1 MIRTFQHYDLR
12 DRNTFRMKV
21 YCRTFIEY
29 DSEDDLQ
36 ELVPALLPSPDE
48 HIGGGSNSIGQRGGY
63 RGLSPENDIGGGS
76 DSIGNMAP
84 LKHIGGGS
92 NPIRNTARLKHIGGG
107 SNSIGNMAPLKHIGG
122 GSNLLFTGDF
132 PGTVLHSA
140 IRHIDVISDSDD
152 EVLVRV
158 GAGVE
163 FDKLCEWAAGRSL
176 WGPENLSH
184 IPGEAGAAAVQ
195 NIGAYGVE
203 AKDIIREVRAFDL
216 VSRKF
221 LTFSVEECNYGYRDS
236 FFKSPEG
243 KDRYIITGIVFAFR
257 RNGSPILEYGNLR
270 ETLLSRCPCPTP
282 SDVRETIISIRRTK
296 LPEVGEVGSA
306 GSFFKNPVVSRE
318 VFGNVVRV
326 SGRDEASVPHYPVP
340 GPGGEPWVKIPAAWL
355 IDQCGWKGAVRGGAG
370 VWPSQPLVIINA
382 SGEASPEEILAL
394 EECIRMSVSDRFGIV
409 LSPEVEHIQ

>member
-48 HIGGGSNSIGQRGGY
+48 HIGGSSDSIGQRGDY

-76 DSIGNMAP
+76 DSIGKMAP

-92 NPIRNTARLKHIGGG
+92 NPIRNTAR
-107 SNSIGNMAPLKHIGG
+107 LKHIGG

-318 VFGNVVRV
+318 VFDNVVRV

-340 GPGGEPWVKIPAAWL
+340 VTGGEPWVKIPAAWL

-382 SGEASPEEILAL
+382 SGDASPEEILAL

>member
-48 HIGGGSNSIGQRGGY
+48 HIGGSSDSIGQRGDY

-92 NPIRNTARLKHIGGG
+92 NPIRNTAR
-107 SNSIGNMAPLKHIGG
+107 LKHIGG

-296 LPEVGEVGSA
+296 RPEVSEVGSA

-318 VFGNVVRV
+318 VFGNVVRI

-340 GPGGEPWVKIPAAWL
+340 VPGGEPWVKIPAAWL

-382 SGEASPEEILAL
+382 SGDASPEEILAL

>member
-48 HIGGGSNSIGQRGGY
+48 HLGGGSDSIGQRGDY

-76 DSIGNMAP
+76 DSIGKMAP

-92 NPIRNTARLKHIGGG
+92 NPIRNTAR
-107 SNSIGNMAPLKHIGG
+107 LKHIGG

-163 FDKLCEWAAGRSL
+163 FDKLCEWAARRGL

-282 SDVRETIISIRRTK
+282 SDVREAIISIRRTK
-296 LPEVGEVGSA
+296 LPEVSEVGSA

-318 VFGNVVRV
+318 VFGNVVRI

-340 GPGGEPWVKIPAAWL
+340 GPGGEPFVKIPAAWL

-382 SGEASPEEILAL
+382 SGDASPEEILAL

>member
-48 HIGGGSNSIGQRGGY
+48 HLGGSRNFIGQRGDY
-63 RGLSPENDIGGGS
+63 RGFSPENDIGGGS
-76 DSIGNMAP
+76 DSIGKMAP

-92 NPIRNTARLKHIGGG
+92 NPIRNTAR
-107 SNSIGNMAPLKHIGG
+107 LKHIGG

-163 FDKLCEWAAGRSL
+163 FDKLCEWAARRGL

-318 VFGNVVRV
+318 VFGNVVRI

-382 SGEASPEEILAL
+382 SGDASPEEILAL

>member
-48 HIGGGSNSIGQRGGY
+48 HIGGSSDSIGQRGDY

-107 SNSIGNMAPLKHIGG
+107 SN
-122 GSNLLFTGDF
+122 LLFTGDF

-140 IRHIDVISDSDD
+140 IRHIEVISDSDD

-163 FDKLCEWAAGRSL
+163 FDKLCEWAAGRGL

-282 SDVRETIISIRRTK
+282 SDVREAIISIRRTK
-296 LPEVGEVGSA
+296 LPEVSDVGSA

>member
-48 HIGGGSNSIGQRGGY
+48 HIGGSSDSIGQRGDY

-84 LKHIGGGS
+84 
-92 NPIRNTARLKHIGGG
+92 LKHIGGG

-163 FDKLCEWAAGRSL
+163 FDKLCEWAAGRGL

-216 VSRKF
+216 VSRRF

-243 KDRYIITGIVFAFR
+243 KDRYIITGVVFAFR

-296 LPEVGEVGSA
+296 LPEIGEVGSA

-318 VFGNVVRV
+318 VFGNVVRI

>member
-48 HIGGGSNSIGQRGGY
+48 HIVGGSDSIGQRGDY
-63 RGLSPENDIGGGS
+63 RGLSPENDIGGSS
-76 DSIGNMAP
+76 DSIGNTAR

-92 NPIRNTARLKHIGGG
+92 NPIRNTAR
-107 SNSIGNMAPLKHIGG
+107 LKHIGG

-140 IRHIDVISDSDD
+140 IRHIEVVSDSDD

-282 SDVRETIISIRRTK
+282 SDVREAIISIRRTK

>member
-48 HIGGGSNSIGQRGGY
+48 HIGGGSDSIGQRGDY

-92 NPIRNTARLKHIGGG
+92 NPIRNTAR
-107 SNSIGNMAPLKHIGG
+107 LKHIGG

-163 FDKLCEWAAGRSL
+163 FDKLCEWAAGRGL

-243 KDRYIITGIVFAFR
+243 KDRYIITGVVFAFR

-318 VFGNVVRV
+318 VFGNVVRI

>member
-48 HIGGGSNSIGQRGGY
+48 HIGGSSDSIGQRGDY

-92 NPIRNTARLKHIGGG
+92 NPIRNTAR
-107 SNSIGNMAPLKHIGG
+107 LKHIGG

-216 VSRKF
+216 VSRRF

-243 KDRYIITGIVFAFR
+243 KDRYIITGIAFAFR

-296 LPEVGEVGSA
+296 LPEIGEVGSA

-318 VFGNVVRV
+318 VFGNVVRI

>member
-48 HIGGGSNSIGQRGGY
+48 HIGGSSDSIGQRGDY

-92 NPIRNTARLKHIGGG
+92 NPIRNTAR
-107 SNSIGNMAPLKHIGG
+107 LKHIGG

>member
-48 HIGGGSNSIGQRGGY
+48 HIGGGSDSIGQRGDY

-92 NPIRNTARLKHIGGG
+92 NPIRNTAR
-107 SNSIGNMAPLKHIGG
+107 LKHIGG

-163 FDKLCEWAAGRSL
+163 FDKLCEWAAGRGL

-216 VSRKF
+216 VSRRF

-243 KDRYIITGIVFAFR
+243 KDRYIITGVVFAFR

-296 LPEVGEVGSA
+296 LPEIGEVGSA

-318 VFGNVVRV
+318 VFGNVVRI

>member
-48 HIGGGSNSIGQRGGY
+48 HIGGSSDSIGQRGDY

-92 NPIRNTARLKHIGGG
+92 NPIRNTAR
-107 SNSIGNMAPLKHIGG
+107 LKHIGG

-163 FDKLCEWAAGRSL
+163 FDKLCEWAAGRGL

-318 VFGNVVRV
+318 VFGNVVRI

-355 IDQCGWKGAVRGGAG
+355 IDQCGWKGAVRSGAG
-370 VWPSQPLVIINA
+370 VWLSQPLVIINA

>member
-48 HIGGGSNSIGQRGGY
+48 HLGGGSDSIGQRGDY

-76 DSIGNMAP
+76 DSIGKMAP

-92 NPIRNTARLKHIGGG
+92 NPIRNTAR
-107 SNSIGNMAPLKHIGG
+107 LKHIGG

-296 LPEVGEVGSA
+296 LPEVSEVGSA

-318 VFGNVVRV
+318 VFGNVVRI

-382 SGEASPEEILAL
+382 SGDASPEEILAL

>member
-48 HIGGGSNSIGQRGGY
+48 HIGGSSDSIGHRGDY

-76 DSIGNMAP
+76 DSIGKMAP

-92 NPIRNTARLKHIGGG
+92 NPIRNTAR
-107 SNSIGNMAPLKHIGG
+107 LKHIGG

-282 SDVRETIISIRRTK
+282 SDVREAIISIRRTK
-296 LPEVGEVGSA
+296 LPEVSEVGSA

-318 VFGNVVRV
+318 VFGNVVRI

-340 GPGGEPWVKIPAAWL
+340 GPGGEPFVKIPAAWL

-382 SGEASPEEILAL
+382 SGDASPEEILAL

>member
-36 ELVPALLPSPDE
+36 ELIPALLPSPDE
-48 HIGGGSNSIGQRGGY
+48 HIGGGSDSIGQRGDY

-92 NPIRNTARLKHIGGG
+92 NPIRNTAR
-107 SNSIGNMAPLKHIGG
+107 LKHIGG

-270 ETLLSRCPCPTP
+270 ETILSRCPCPTP

-318 VFGNVVRV
+318 VFDNVVRV

>member
-48 HIGGGSNSIGQRGGY
+48 HLGGGSDSIGQRGDY

-76 DSIGNMAP
+76 DSIGKMAP

-92 NPIRNTARLKHIGGG
+92 NPIRNTAR
-107 SNSIGNMAPLKHIGG
+107 LKHIGG

-282 SDVRETIISIRRTK
+282 SDVREAIISIRRTK

-382 SGEASPEEILAL
+382 SGDASPEEILAL

>member
-36 ELVPALLPSPDE
+36 ELVPAVLPSPDE
-48 HIGGGSNSIGQRGGY
+48 HIGGSSDSIGQRGDY

-76 DSIGNMAP
+76 DSIGKMAP

-92 NPIRNTARLKHIGGG
+92 NPIRNTAR
-107 SNSIGNMAPLKHIGG
+107 LKHIGG

-318 VFGNVVRV
+318 VFDNVVRV

-340 GPGGEPWVKIPAAWL
+340 VPGGEPWVKIPAAWL

-382 SGEASPEEILAL
+382 SGDASPEEILAL

>member
-48 HIGGGSNSIGQRGGY
+48 HIGGSSDYIGQRGDY

-92 NPIRNTARLKHIGGG
+92 NPIRNTAR
-107 SNSIGNMAPLKHIGG
+107 LKHIGG

-163 FDKLCEWAAGRSL
+163 FDKLCEWAAGRGL

-216 VSRKF
+216 VSRRF

-243 KDRYIITGIVFAFR
+243 KDRYIITGIAFAFR

-296 LPEVGEVGSA
+296 LPEIGEVGSA

-318 VFGNVVRV
+318 VFGNVVRI

>member
-48 HIGGGSNSIGQRGGY
+48 HIVGGSDSIGQRGDY

-92 NPIRNTARLKHIGGG
+92 NPIRNTAR
-107 SNSIGNMAPLKHIGG
+107 LKHIGG

-270 ETLLSRCPCPTP
+270 ETLLCRCPCPTP
-282 SDVRETIISIRRTK
+282 SDVREAIISIRRTK

-306 GSFFKNPVVSRE
+306 GSFFKNPVVSQE

>member
-48 HIGGGSNSIGQRGGY
+48 HLGGGSDSIGQRGDY

-107 SNSIGNMAPLKHIGG
+107 SN
-122 GSNLLFTGDF
+122 LLFTGDF

-140 IRHIDVISDSDD
+140 IRHIEVISDSDD

-163 FDKLCEWAAGRSL
+163 FDKLCEWAAERSL

-282 SDVRETIISIRRTK
+282 SDVREAIISIRRTK

-370 VWPSQPLVIINA
+370 VWPTQPLVIINA

>member
-48 HIGGGSNSIGQRGGY
+48 HIGGSSNSIGQRGDY

-76 DSIGNMAP
+76 DSIGKMAP

-92 NPIRNTARLKHIGGG
+92 NPIRNTAR
-107 SNSIGNMAPLKHIGG
+107 LKHIGG

-318 VFGNVVRV
+318 VFDNVVRV

-340 GPGGEPWVKIPAAWL
+340 VPGGEPWVKIPAAWL

-382 SGEASPEEILAL
+382 SGDASPEEILAL

>member
-48 HIGGGSNSIGQRGGY
+48 HLGGGSDSIGHRGDY

-76 DSIGNMAP
+76 DSIGKMAP

-92 NPIRNTARLKHIGGG
+92 NPIRNTAR
-107 SNSIGNMAPLKHIGG
+107 LKHIGG

-270 ETLLSRCPCPTP
+270 ETLLSRCHCPTP
-282 SDVRETIISIRRTK
+282 SDVREAIISIRRTK
-296 LPEVGEVGSA
+296 LPEVSEVGSA

-318 VFGNVVRV
+318 VFGNVVRI

-382 SGEASPEEILAL
+382 SGDASPEEILAL

>member
-48 HIGGGSNSIGQRGGY
+48 HIGGSSDSIGQRGDY

-76 DSIGNMAP
+76 DSIGKMAP

-92 NPIRNTARLKHIGGG
+92 NPIRNTAR
-107 SNSIGNMAPLKHIGG
+107 LKHIGG

-318 VFGNVVRV
+318 VFDNVVRV

-340 GPGGEPWVKIPAAWL
+340 VPGGEPWVKIPAAWL

-382 SGEASPEEILAL
+382 SGDASPEEILAL

>member
-48 HIGGGSNSIGQRGGY
+48 HIGGGSDSIGQRGDY

-92 NPIRNTARLKHIGGG
+92 NPIRNTAR
-107 SNSIGNMAPLKHIGG
+107 LKHIGG

-340 GPGGEPWVKIPAAWL
+340 GPGGEPFVKIPAAWL

-382 SGEASPEEILAL
+382 SGEASPEEIIAL
-394 EECIRMSVSDRFGIV
+394 EDSIRMSVSDRFGIV

>member
-48 HIGGGSNSIGQRGGY
+48 HIGGGSDSIGQRGDY

-107 SNSIGNMAPLKHIGG
+107 SN
-122 GSNLLFTGDF
+122 LLFTGDF

-158 GAGVE
+158 GSGVE

-282 SDVRETIISIRRTK
+282 SDVREAIISIRRTK

-318 VFGNVVRV
+318 VFGNVVRI

-340 GPGGEPWVKIPAAWL
+340 GPGEEPWVKIPAAWL

>member
-48 HIGGGSNSIGQRGGY
+48 HIGGSSDSIGQRGDY

-107 SNSIGNMAPLKHIGG
+107 SN
-122 GSNLLFTGDF
+122 LLFTGDF

-140 IRHIDVISDSDD
+140 IRHIEVISDSDD

-318 VFGNVVRV
+318 VFDNVVRV

>member
-48 HIGGGSNSIGQRGGY
+48 HIGGSSNSIGQRGDY

-76 DSIGNMAP
+76 DSIGKMAP

-107 SNSIGNMAPLKHIGG
+107 SN
-122 GSNLLFTGDF
+122 LLFTGDF

-140 IRHIDVISDSDD
+140 IRHIEVVSDSDD

-221 LTFSVEECNYGYRDS
+221 LIFSVEECNYGYRDS

-318 VFGNVVRV
+318 VFDNVVRV

-340 GPGGEPWVKIPAAWL
+340 VPGGEPWVKIPAAWL

-382 SGEASPEEILAL
+382 SGDASPEEILAL

>member
-48 HIGGGSNSIGQRGGY
+48 HIGGGSDSIGQRGDY
-63 RGLSPENDIGGGS
+63 RGLSPENDIVGGS
-76 DSIGNMAP
+76 DSIGQRGDYRGFSPEND
-84 LKHIGGGS
+84 
-92 NPIRNTARLKHIGGG
+92 
-107 SNSIGNMAPLKHIGG
+107 IGG

-163 FDKLCEWAAGRSL
+163 FDKLCEWAAGRGL

-216 VSRKF
+216 VSRRF

-243 KDRYIITGIVFAFR
+243 KDRYIITGVVFAFR

-296 LPEVGEVGSA
+296 LPEIGEVGSA

-318 VFGNVVRV
+318 VFGNVVRI

>member
-48 HIGGGSNSIGQRGGY
+48 HIGGSSDSIGQRGGY

-76 DSIGNMAP
+76 DSIGN
-84 LKHIGGGS
+84 
-92 NPIRNTARLKHIGGG
+92 TARLKHIGGG
-107 SNSIGNMAPLKHIGG
+107 SNSIRNTARLKHIGG

-163 FDKLCEWAAGRSL
+163 FDKLCEWAAGRGL

-216 VSRKF
+216 VSRRF

>member
-48 HIGGGSNSIGQRGGY
+48 HIGGGSNSIGQRGDY

-107 SNSIGNMAPLKHIGG
+107 SN
-122 GSNLLFTGDF
+122 LLFTGDF

-140 IRHIDVISDSDD
+140 IRHIEVISDSDD

-163 FDKLCEWAAGRSL
+163 FDKLCEWAARRGL

-282 SDVRETIISIRRTK
+282 SDVREAIISIRRTK

-318 VFGNVVRV
+318 VFGNVVRI

-340 GPGGEPWVKIPAAWL
+340 GPGEEPWVKIPAAWL

-394 EECIRMSVSDRFGIV
+394 EECIRMSISDRFGIV

>member
-48 HIGGGSNSIGQRGGY
+48 HIGGSSDSIGQRGDY

-76 DSIGNMAP
+76 DSIGN
-84 LKHIGGGS
+84 
-92 NPIRNTARLKHIGGG
+92 TARLKHIGGG
-107 SNSIGNMAPLKHIGG
+107 SNSIRNTARLKHIGG

-140 IRHIDVISDSDD
+140 IRHIEVVSDSDD

-163 FDKLCEWAAGRSL
+163 FDKLCEWAAERSL

-318 VFGNVVRV
+318 VFGNVVRI
-326 SGRDEASVPHYPVP
+326 SGRDEASVPHYSAP

-370 VWPSQPLVIINA
+370 VWPTQPLVIINA

>member
-48 HIGGGSNSIGQRGGY
+48 HLGGGSDSIGQRGDY

-76 DSIGNMAP
+76 DSIGKMAP

-92 NPIRNTARLKHIGGG
+92 NPIRNTAR
-107 SNSIGNMAPLKHIGG
+107 LKHIGG

-318 VFGNVVRV
+318 VFDNVVRV

-340 GPGGEPWVKIPAAWL
+340 VPGGEPWVKIPAAWL

-382 SGEASPEEILAL
+382 SGDASPEEILAL

>member
-48 HIGGGSNSIGQRGGY
+48 HLGGGSDSIGQRGDY

-107 SNSIGNMAPLKHIGG
+107 SN
-122 GSNLLFTGDF
+122 LLFTGDF

-140 IRHIDVISDSDD
+140 IRHIDVVSDSDD

-340 GPGGEPWVKIPAAWL
+340 GPGEEPWVKIPAAWL

>member
-48 HIGGGSNSIGQRGGY
+48 HIGGSSDFIGQRGDY

-107 SNSIGNMAPLKHIGG
+107 SN
-122 GSNLLFTGDF
+122 LLFTGDF

-140 IRHIDVISDSDD
+140 IRHIDVVSDSDD

-282 SDVRETIISIRRTK
+282 SDVREAIISIRRTK

>member
-48 HIGGGSNSIGQRGGY
+48 HIGGGSDSIGQRGDY

-92 NPIRNTARLKHIGGG
+92 NPIRNTAR
-107 SNSIGNMAPLKHIGG
+107 LKHIGG

-163 FDKLCEWAAGRSL
+163 FDKLCEWAAGRGL

-243 KDRYIITGIVFAFR
+243 KDRYIITGVVFAFR

-296 LPEVGEVGSA
+296 LPEIGEVGSA

-318 VFGNVVRV
+318 VFGNVVRI

>member
-48 HIGGGSNSIGQRGGY
+48 HLGGGSDSIGQRGDY

-76 DSIGNMAP
+76 DSIGKMAP

-92 NPIRNTARLKHIGGG
+92 NPIRNTAR
-107 SNSIGNMAPLKHIGG
+107 LKHIGG

-216 VSRKF
+216 VSSKF

-318 VFGNVVRV
+318 VFGNVVRI

-340 GPGGEPWVKIPAAWL
+340 GPGGEPFVKIPAAWL

>member
-48 HIGGGSNSIGQRGGY
+48 HLGGGSDSIGQRGDY

-76 DSIGNMAP
+76 DSIGKMAP

-92 NPIRNTARLKHIGGG
+92 NPIRNTAR
-107 SNSIGNMAPLKHIGG
+107 LKHIGG

-296 LPEVGEVGSA
+296 LPEVSEVGSA

-318 VFGNVVRV
+318 VFGNVVRI

-340 GPGGEPWVKIPAAWL
+340 GPGGEPFVKIPAAWL

-382 SGEASPEEILAL
+382 SGDASPEEILAL

>member
-48 HIGGGSNSIGQRGGY
+48 HLGGGSDSIGQRGDY

-92 NPIRNTARLKHIGGG
+92 NPIRNTAR
-107 SNSIGNMAPLKHIGG
+107 LKHIGG

-296 LPEVGEVGSA
+296 LPEVSEVGSA

-318 VFGNVVRV
+318 VFGNVVRI

-340 GPGGEPWVKIPAAWL
+340 GPGGEPFVKIPAAWL

-382 SGEASPEEILAL
+382 SGDASPEEILAL

>member
-36 ELVPALLPSPDE
+36 ELVPAVLPSPDE
-48 HIGGGSNSIGQRGGY
+48 HIGGSSDSIGQRGDY

-76 DSIGNMAP
+76 DSIGKMAP

-92 NPIRNTARLKHIGGG
+92 NPIRNTAR
-107 SNSIGNMAPLKHIGG
+107 LKHIGG

-152 EVLVRV
+152 EVQVRV

-318 VFGNVVRV
+318 VFGNVVRI

-382 SGEASPEEILAL
+382 SGDASPEEILAL